1 VLLPAT
7 YVSALLALIGAVL
20 CFSLWPSFYKFAEA
34 RWRFELFAI
43 DFGVG
48 ALMLAILA
56 AYTFGTLGPE
66 MSFNDRLLISGRSAE
81 LWVFATG
88 AIAAFGL
95 LLLLVSSSLLGMAA
109 AFPIS
114 FGTAAILIGIT
125 HLRFLS
131 FAWATAGIAI
141 LCVALIAAASAA
153 RSRRSGTRSRSWGKG
168 VGLSLWA
175 GIPFALVQWMLRHTA
190 DPEFGPGPYAT
201 ALFFAWG
208 MLFATPVYDF
218 FFMHIK
224 LVGNPIGYAH
234 YKLGGWRC
242 HIPGVCAG
250 ALWTLG
256 FILLLAALNATGAA
270 ALPTSWV
277 FGLALLAVSVAMLL
291 AIVRWGEYRISR
303 PWARILLILCAILFA
318 AGSVALGLAYAE

>member
-1 VLLPAT
+1 MLLPAT

-43 DFGVG
+43 DFGIG
-48 ALMLAILA
+48 ALLVAIVA

-81 LWVFATG
+81 IWVFATG
-88 AIAAFGL
+88 AIAAFGI

-125 HLRFLS
+125 HLRFLR
-131 FAWATAGIAI
+131 FEWAISGIVI
-141 LCVALIAAASAA
+141 LCVALIAAGAAS
-153 RSRRSGTRSRSWGKG
+153 RSLRSGARTRSWGKG
-168 VGLSLWA
+168 IGLSLWA

-201 ALFFAWG
+201 AVFFAWG

-234 YKLGGWRC
+234 YKLGGWRF
-242 HIPGVCAG
+242 HLPGIWAG
-250 ALWTLG
+250 GLWSLG
-256 FILLLAALNATGAA
+256 FILLLAALNASGTA
-270 ALPTSWV
+270 ALPSSLL
-277 FGLALLAVSVAMLL
+277 FGLALLPVPVSMLL
-291 AIVRWGEYRISR
+291 AMIRWGEYRNSR
-303 PWARILLILCAILFA
+303 PWTRILLILGAICFA
-318 AGSVALGLAYAE
+318 GGSVALGLAYID